1 MTTITKNINGTEYKL
16 KIQSA
21 ETPGDNNVEIENL
34 ETGETIEVKTTTVN
48 GENRIQVRT
57 TTVNDEGDLESSLE
71 DKRKAEEFLGMEH
84 IEKSMVKFQLTDRQA
99 RNRRDEKW
107 GKKDKDSSQ
116 GIKGFGDP
124 VEGTKA
130 GNTLHGGKVTGED
143 DTPRHPTE
151 EQRYQ

>member
-1 MTTITKNINGTEYKL
+1 MTTITKNINGTKYKL

-21 ETPGDNNVEIENL
+21 ERPCTNNVEIENL
-34 ETGETIEVKTTTVN
+34 ETGETIEVKTTDLN
-48 GENRIQVRT
+48 GENRIEVRT
-57 TTVNDEGDLESSLE
+57 TKVNDEGDVETTTE
-71 DKRKAEEFLGMEH
+71 DKRKAEDFLGLEH
-84 IEKSMVKFQLTDRQA
+84 IKKSMVKFQLTENQA
-99 RNRRDEKW
+99 RNRRDEKY

-124 VEGTKA
+124 AEGTKA
-130 GNTLHGGKVTGED
+130 GNSLHGGKVTEED